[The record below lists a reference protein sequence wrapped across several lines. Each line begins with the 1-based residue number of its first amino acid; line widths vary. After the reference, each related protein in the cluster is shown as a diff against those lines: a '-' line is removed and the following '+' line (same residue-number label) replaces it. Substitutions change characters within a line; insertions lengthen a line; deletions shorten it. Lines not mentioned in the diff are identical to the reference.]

1 MHAWYWSVGVGGVV
15 GSLLLGCGP
24 EHQRFLQRW
33 NDRGRMIYSPEYM
46 QRQQQ
51 RYYTNTYSYPGG
63 SIVCETLA
71 GPYGSETQ
79 CK

>member
-1 MHAWYWSVGVGGVV
+1 
-15 GSLLLGCGP
+15 
-24 EHQRFLQRW
+24 
-33 NDRGRMIYSPEYM
+33 MIYSPEYM